1 MRALLEP
8 DNGYLTYTP
17 AVRTA
22 GVQPLPQEQPQPH
35 EHPTQEL
42 PTLHLAPPRRSLA
55 GRAASWAVTALLVIA
70 VAGVLFVNVGPLVLP
85 YKVYT
90 VLSGSMQP
98 TIPIGSEVVL
108 TPVDAS
114 QIQVGDIITFQ
125 RPGTKELVTHRV
137 VATTT
142 AFGGQLFWKTK
153 GDANAAPD
161 NWQIPA
167 SGKGLKYAFHVPF
180 LGYLFAMLGSPLGR
194 ICFILA
200 PALLLA
206 AVVLNDL
213 WKQPQPAPVQ
223 ATPRRQA
230 GR

>member
-1 MRALLEP
+1 MRAVLEP
-8 DNGYLTYTP
+8 ESGYLTYTP
-17 AVRTA
+17 AVRSA
-22 GVQPLPQEQPQPH
+22 DVQTMHQEHSQPH

-42 PTLHLAPPRRSLA
+42 PTLNLAPARRSFA
-55 GRAASWAVTALLVIA
+55 GRAANWVVTALLGIA

-90 VLSGSMQP
+90 VLSGSMEP

-108 TPVDAS
+108 TPVDAG
-114 QIQVGDIITFQ
+114 QIHVGDVITFE

-161 NWQIPA
+161 TWQIPA

-213 WKQPQPAPVQ
+213 WKQPQPAQ
-223 ATPRRQA
+223 ATTSRRQA